1 MEVQFCVER
10 FVVGLAEEVV
20 PSEGELLT
28 PGQLAGADNTAE
40 AVNVVGVAPNAHHQ
54 ISLAEGQM
62 ALGAL
67 HAKQFEIVSL
77 AVGLALAYEA
87 GTALV
92 EVLVT
97 VGALQTGG
105 VPLQIRVDA
114 QNVLVVDLAAAA
126 NAQRDPGGPLAEAH
140 ATQVHRHGAAVRV
153 TPAAGH
159 RAGGRDRSVQVVV
172 VVVKLMG
179 TAAAAAV
186 VVVQRMVMA
195 VVVVVVAVAAVAVVM
210 IIRPTGGHLGG
221 GEVRAGEV
229 AAEGGVVV
237 VVVGDCFLNRR
248 GTRGS
253 VWRRGTGRGGG
264 LRCCCCC

>member
-1 MEVQFCVER
+1 MV
-10 FVVGLAEEVV
+10 
-20 PSEGELLT
+20 SLL
-28 PGQLAGADNTAE
+28 
-40 AVNVVGVAPNAHHQ
+40 
-54 ISLAEGQM
+54 
-62 ALGAL
+62 
-67 HAKQFEIVSL
+67 EIVSL
-77 AVGLALAYEA
+77 AVGFALAYEA

-105 VPLQIRVDA
+105 VPLQVRVDA

-140 ATQVHRHGAAVRV
+140 AAQVHRHGAAVRV
-153 TPAAGH
+153 TAPAGH

-172 VVVKLMG
+172 VVVELMG
-179 TAAAAAV
+179 TAAAAAAV
-186 VVVQRMVMA
+186 VIIKRMVMA
-195 VVVVVVAVAAVAVVM
+195 VVVVVVAVAAAVVVM

-237 VVVGDCFLNRR
+237 VVVGDCFPNRR